1 MWSLSTLTSTLQ
13 SAAETA
19 SASLKKAA
27 DDLTKEYE
35 ATTARPAETVL
46 PVMTHEAQPL
56 SALDSAKQLGSKLF
70 NPLEDAGGSTA
81 GDQAVGPSRVVM
93 LPWEAPGLS
102 EGVRSRMR
110 ALSQE
115 RSIFLAPPAGG
126 HASFRFDLASSLPL
140 VLEAL
145 SIDRRLE
152 EQRHLLVPSQVA
164 EETFFTNYFHHLD
177 VIAKGGGGG
186 GGCGGGGG
194 GSSELRSG
202 AQSPSSAASS
212 AVLVSEALSESSDVT
227 GTEADPNGTDLPNLG
242 GLVPSTPLASLATG
256 AAPGTTPLS
265 RASLERRG
273 LRAPSGASLSIEE
286 QFECVS
292 AMLTPTKPSR
302 GPTGTG
308 AGAGI
313 GIAAGAV
320 TPFTAAVAG
329 TATPAAASFP
339 TAAGGAGAS
348 TPTGIASPFT
358 AATTTPAAR
367 AAAALPSVPPAP
379 PATTPA
385 VGKGAPSLLSDWEAE
400 MQAELGH

>member
-1 MWSLSTLTSTLQ
+1 
-13 SAAETA
+13 
-19 SASLKKAA
+19 
-27 DDLTKEYE
+27 
-35 ATTARPAETVL
+35 
-46 PVMTHEAQPL
+46 
-56 SALDSAKQLGSKLF
+56 
-70 NPLEDAGGSTA
+70 
-81 GDQAVGPSRVVM
+81 
-93 LPWEAPGLS
+93 
-102 EGVRSRMR
+102 
-110 ALSQE
+110 
-115 RSIFLAPPAGG
+115 
-126 HASFRFDLASSLPL
+126 L
-140 VLEAL
+140 V
-145 SIDRRLE
+145 
-152 EQRHLLVPSQVA
+152 
-164 EETFFTNYFHHLD
+164 
-177 VIAKGGGGG
+177 
-186 GGCGGGGG
+186 
-194 GSSELRSG
+194 
-202 AQSPSSAASS
+202 
-212 AVLVSEALSESSDVT
+212 
-227 GTEADPNGTDLPNLG
+227 
-242 GLVPSTPLASLATG
+242 PLASLATG

-292 AMLTPTKPSR
+292 AMLTPTAPSR
-302 GPTGTG
+302 APTGTGAVAG

-348 TPTGIASPFT
+348 TPTDIASPFS

>member
-164 EETFFTNYFHHLD
+164 EETFFIRM
-177 VIAKGGGGG
+177 IA
-186 GGCGGGGG
+186 
-194 GSSELRSG
+194 SLMRMSASLIRMIASLIRS
-202 AQSPSSAASS
+202 QRRPSSR
-212 AVLVSEALSESSDVT
+212 
-227 GTEADPNGTDLPNLG
+227 
-242 GLVPSTPLASLATG
+242 
-256 AAPGTTPLS
+256 TTF
-265 RASLERRG
+265 
-273 LRAPSGASLSIEE
+273 IIW
-286 QFECVS
+286 
-292 AMLTPTKPSR
+292 T
-302 GPTGTG
+302 
-308 AGAGI
+308 
-313 GIAAGAV
+313 
-320 TPFTAAVAG
+320 
-329 TATPAAASFP
+329 
-339 TAAGGAGAS
+339 
-348 TPTGIASPFT
+348 
-358 AATTTPAAR
+358 
-367 AAAALPSVPPAP
+367 
-379 PATTPA
+379 
-385 VGKGAPSLLSDWEAE
+385 
-400 MQAELGH
+400 

>member
-1 MWSLSTLTSTLQ
+1 MCSHGVRRQRTDSPMWSLSTLTSTLQ

-164 EETFFTNYFHHLD
+164 EETFF
-177 VIAKGGGGG
+177 I
-186 GGCGGGGG
+186 
-194 GSSELRSG
+194 RMI
-202 AQSPSSAASS
+202 
-212 AVLVSEALSESSDVT
+212 
-227 GTEADPNGTDLPNLG
+227 
-242 GLVPSTPLASLATG
+242 ASLI
-256 AAPGTTPLS
+256 
-265 RASLERRG
+265 RMIASLIRSQRR
-273 LRAPSGASLSIEE
+273 SS
-286 QFECVS
+286 
-292 AMLTPTKPSR
+292 SR
-302 GPTGTG
+302 
-308 AGAGI
+308 
-313 GIAAGAV
+313 
-320 TPFTAAVAG
+320 
-329 TATPAAASFP
+329 
-339 TAAGGAGAS
+339 
-348 TPTGIASPFT
+348 
-358 AATTTPAAR
+358 TTFIIWT
-367 AAAALPSVPPAP
+367 
-379 PATTPA
+379 
-385 VGKGAPSLLSDWEAE
+385 
-400 MQAELGH
+400 

>member
-1 MWSLSTLTSTLQ
+1 MNAGLPGDPTKHFPFLYCMEGHGFWSLSTLTSTLQ

-46 PVMTHEAQPL
+46 PVMTQEVQPL

-164 EETFFTNYFHHLD
+164 EE
-177 VIAKGGGGG
+177 GR
-186 GGCGGGGG
+186 
-194 GSSELRSG
+194 GS
-202 AQSPSSAASS
+202 
-212 AVLVSEALSESSDVT
+212 
-227 GTEADPNGTDLPNLG
+227 
-242 GLVPSTPLASLATG
+242 
-256 AAPGTTPLS
+256 
-265 RASLERRG
+265 
-273 LRAPSGASLSIEE
+273 
-286 QFECVS
+286 
-292 AMLTPTKPSR
+292 TK
-302 GPTGTG
+302 
-308 AGAGI
+308 
-313 GIAAGAV
+313 
-320 TPFTAAVAG
+320 
-329 TATPAAASFP
+329 
-339 TAAGGAGAS
+339 
-348 TPTGIASPFT
+348 
-358 AATTTPAAR
+358 
-367 AAAALPSVPPAP
+367 
-379 PATTPA
+379 
-385 VGKGAPSLLSDWEAE
+385 
-400 MQAELGH
+400 

>member
-1 MWSLSTLTSTLQ
+1 MWSLSALTSTLQ

-46 PVMTHEAQPL
+46 PVMTQEVQPL

-152 EQRHLLVPSQVA
+152 EQRHLLVPSQVT
-164 EETFFTNYFHHLD
+164 EET
-177 VIAKGGGGG
+177 A
-186 GGCGGGGG
+186 
-194 GSSELRSG
+194 ELEAEKRR
-202 AQSPSSAASS
+202 
-212 AVLVSEALSESSDVT
+212 AVSSD
-227 GTEADPNGTDLPNLG
+227 
-242 GLVPSTPLASLATG
+242 
-256 AAPGTTPLS
+256 
-265 RASLERRG
+265 
-273 LRAPSGASLSIEE
+273 
-286 QFECVS
+286 CY
-292 AMLTPTKPSR
+292 
-302 GPTGTG
+302 
-308 AGAGI
+308 
-313 GIAAGAV
+313 
-320 TPFTAAVAG
+320 
-329 TATPAAASFP
+329 
-339 TAAGGAGAS
+339 
-348 TPTGIASPFT
+348 
-358 AATTTPAAR
+358 
-367 AAAALPSVPPAP
+367 
-379 PATTPA
+379 
-385 VGKGAPSLLSDWEAE
+385 
-400 MQAELGH
+400 